1 MKFFIIFGGKLH
13 FNCLKNKL
21 KTPMKKLFNT
31 TLILAISANMIY
43 AQTATQDSIFT
54 SEGLILANVKKIA
67 PDVVEYSF
75 PDEEMVT
82 SIYKNTV
89 RKIRF
94 KSGRVQL
101 FTEAIALNNVDNA
114 YEYEKVNLTRSEG
127 ETKGLIKIDE
137 VFAKAV
143 GTTVLSNI
151 TTVKERAFRKLKIQ
165 AAMLG
170 GNLLYML
177 DQSTTG
183 NQAGGYYQSGKS
195 TETILSGLVYTNNL
209 PKMANF
215 KALVNNKKEFPI
227 FKAIYIGRNS
237 TDIEEGNIVQ
247 KNLVIEDI
255 YEENNF
261 ILLKVRGYDTEI
273 LRVVSFDENRIILAW
288 KNKDRVYNLF
298 LKP

>member
-1 MKFFIIFGGKLH
+1 
-13 FNCLKNKL
+13 
-21 KTPMKKLFNT
+21 MKKLLT
-31 TLILAISANMIY
+31 VTLILAISANMIY

-75 PDEEMVT
+75 PNEELVT

-101 FTEAIALNNVDNA
+101 FTEAIALNNIESVYD
-114 YEYEKVNLTRSEG
+114 YEKVNLTRSEG

-177 DQSTTG
+177 DQSTVG
-183 NQAGGYYQSGKS
+183 NQVGGQYQSGKA

-209 PKMANF
+209 PKFEDF
-215 KALVNNKKEFPI
+215 KKMIGDKRLFEPYSSL
-227 FKAIYIGRNS
+227 YIGRNS
-237 TDIEEGNIVQ
+237 TDIETNNNFPIQ
-247 KNLVIEDI
+247 VIFESI
-255 YEENNF
+255 YEENRF
-261 ILLKVRGYDTEI
+261 VYVKIKKVREI
-273 LRVVSFDENRIILAW
+273 EGDVLRVVSFDDDKIIVTWKDKDRIYNIIL
-288 KNKDRVYNLF
+288 KR
-298 LKP
+298 